1 MNPSPLRIVHVIA
14 RLNVGGAALH
24 VLQLAREQ
32 RRRGH
37 DVLVVTGSLAAGEE
51 SMEYVADELGVS
63 VRKLSALQREL
74 SLRADFTAIRAL
86 RRILRERKL
95 DVLHTHTSKAGATG
109 RIATLLAGS
118 ARPRSVVHTYHG
130 HVLSGYFDRPRERLF
145 RLAERLLA
153 RSADTL
159 IAVSDEVRNDLVA
172 FGVAPAERFAVVP
185 YGFDLPAWSE
195 SDDRGRVR
203 IREELGVGEET
214 FVIGWAGRMTPIKR
228 PFDLVRTLRS
238 LLDQDVDAVLVLLGD
253 GNDRRATE
261 ALAREL
267 GVYDQTRF
275 VGFRQGIRDWY
286 AAFDA
291 FLLTSANEGA
301 PVVAIEALAAERPVV
316 ATRVGGTAT
325 VVTDGESGFL
335 APMGDVDGLAAHLG
349 VLARDPELRARLGRA
364 GAADVLER
372 FATSRMADE
381 LEAVYRRLLA
391 R

>member
-1 MNPSPLRIVHVIA
+1 VTARPLTIVHVIA

-32 RRRGH
+32 RLRGH
-37 DVLVVTGSLAAGEE
+37 EVVVVTGSLAAGEE
-51 SMEYVADELGVS
+51 SMEYAAEEFDVP
-63 VRKLSALQREL
+63 VRKLPALQREL
-74 SLRADFTAIRAL
+74 SLRADLRAILAL

-130 HVLSGYFDRPRERLF
+130 HVLSGYFDPGRERVF

-153 RSADTL
+153 HSADML
-159 IAVSDEVRNDLVA
+159 IAVSDEVRDELVA
-172 FGVAPAERFAVVP
+172 FGVASADRFAVVP
-185 YGFDLPAWSE
+185 YGFDLPAWAE
-195 SDDRGRVR
+195 SDEEARRR
-203 IREELGVGEET
+203 IRTELGVGEET

-228 PFDLVRTLRS
+228 PLDLVRTLRS
-238 LLDQDVDAVLVLLGD
+238 LLDRDVDAVLVLLGD
-253 GNDRRATE
+253 GSDRGATE
-261 ALAREL
+261 ALAHEL
-267 GVYDQTRF
+267 GVYERTRF
-275 VGFRQGIRDWY
+275 VGFKQRVRDWY

-316 ATRVGGTAT
+316 ATRVGGTST
-325 VVTDGESGFL
+325 VVLDGRSGFL
-335 APMGDVDGLAAHLG
+335 SPLGDVDGMAEQLAG
-349 VLARDPELRARLGRA
+349 LARDPDLRAQLGRA
-364 GAADVLER
+364 GAADVRER
-372 FATSRMADE
+372 FATSRMTDE
-381 LEAVYRRLLA
+381 LDAIYRRVLA

>member
-1 MNPSPLRIVHVIA
+1 VHVIA
-14 RLNVGGAALH
+14 RLNIGGAALH

-37 DVLVVTGSLAAGEE
+37 DVVVVTGSLASGEE
-51 SMEYVADELGVS
+51 SMEYAADEFGVS
-63 VRKLSALQREL
+63 IRKLPALQREI
-74 SLRADFTAIRAL
+74 SVRADLTAIRSL
-86 RRILRERKL
+86 RRILLERKL

-109 RIATLLAGS
+109 RIATLLARS

-130 HVLSGYFDRPRERLF
+130 HVLSGYFDPGRERLF

-159 IAVSDEVRNDLVA
+159 IAVSDEVRDDLVA
-172 FGVAPAERFAVVP
+172 FGVASADRFAVVP

-195 SDDRGRVR
+195 ADDEARVR
-203 IREELGVGEET
+203 IRAEIGVSAET

-228 PFDLVRTLRS
+228 PLDLVRTLKS
-238 LLDQDVDAVLVLLGD
+238 LLDRNVDAVLVLLGD
-253 GNDRRATE
+253 GSDRRATE
-261 ALAREL
+261 MLARDL
-267 GVYDQTRF
+267 DVYERTRF
-275 VGFRQGIRDWY
+275 VGFKQRIRDWY

-301 PVVAIEALAAERPVV
+301 PVVAIEVLAAERPVV
-316 ATRVGGTAT
+316 ATRVGGTST
-325 VVTDGESGFL
+325 VVIDGETGFL
-335 APMGDVDGLAAHLG
+335 SSMGDVEGLAAHLDG
-349 VLARDPELRARLGRA
+349 LARNPELRAQLGRA
-364 GAADVLER
+364 GAADVRKR

-381 LEAVYRRLLA
+381 LEEIYRRVLA